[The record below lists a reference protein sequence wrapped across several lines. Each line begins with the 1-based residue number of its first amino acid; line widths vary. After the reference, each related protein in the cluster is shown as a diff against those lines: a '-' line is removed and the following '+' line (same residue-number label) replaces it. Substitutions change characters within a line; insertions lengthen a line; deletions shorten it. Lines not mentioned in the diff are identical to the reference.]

1 MNAANIDQIGQLG
14 LRTVDQVVAVA
25 QNDRQAIAGNLKHA
39 RPAVADRRSYAA
51 RDDCV
56 GKDPHHKVH
65 DPVAGK
71 GLEAIPEACRIAEI
85 VGDDGLVA
93 GVEGVS
99 YQLAVAVEGA
109 GGREEDDGTV
119 LLLRQPKA
127 PRVEGQDCVEARVGD
142 GLEVGSNEE
151 PSALL

>member
-1 MNAANIDQIGQLG
+1 MRKLYCKFNLFILRVPAIGTSDSKKINVL
-14 LRTVDQVVAVA
+14 TPF
-25 QNDRQAIAGNLKHA
+25 NLKE
-39 RPAVADRRSYAA
+39 
-51 RDDCV
+51 
-56 GKDPHHKVH
+56 K
-65 DPVAGK
+65 
-71 GLEAIPEACRIAEI
+71 
-85 VGDDGLVA
+85 